1 MYFSLYTLL
10 LANVHHSPDAG
21 HIFFFHQPVRGCI
34 EQTLIFYII
43 LILHCNNN
51 IIFWG
56 KTKKKNLVTTD
67 RKCVRRGLAYKQL
80 EPFMCVFPRPPVFIT
95 EKKITPPKFQILKR
109 KGPLH
114 THKKKQQQQASL
126 LLIIKTLAATYAI
139 SQNGENSFLFFTF
152 FNFEKIMT
160 TKLMCRC
167 NDLAPLLPS
176 QYTRPKE

>member
-1 MYFSLYTLL
+1 LQQQFYFWEH
-10 LANVHHSPDAG
+10 N
-21 HIFFFHQPVRGCI
+21 
-34 EQTLIFYII
+34 
-43 LILHCNNN
+43 
-51 IIFWG
+51 
-56 KTKKKNLVTTD
+56 KKKKNLVTTD

-80 EPFMCVFPRPPVFIT
+80 EPFMCVFSRPPVFIT
-95 EKKITPPKFQILKR
+95 EKKITPPKFPILKR

-114 THKKKQQQQASL
+114 TQDKKKQAAAAAGQPSY
-126 LLIIKTLAATYAI
+126 LIIKTLAATYAI

-176 QYTRPKE
+176 QYTRSKE